1 MAWTPPGAGALRARV
16 RFDRRAS
23 QANVAGDVLGDW
35 AQVGFTVSGELIPV
49 GNQSESV
56 IAAKLS
62 GTALYR
68 LTVRQ
73 NSFTRTLDT
82 DCRAVDADDT
92 SRTFNVRS
100 IEDPDGRRAW
110 LVLMVEAGVADG

>member
-35 AQVGFTVSGELIPV
+35 AAVGHEVAAELIPV
-49 GNQSESV
+49 GSQTESV
-56 IAAKLS
+56 VAAKLS

-73 NSFTRTLDT
+73 STFTRTLDT
-82 DCRAVDADDT
+82 DCRVVDTRDT
-92 SRTFNVRS
+92 TRTFNVRS
-100 IEDPDGRRAW
+100 KEDPDGRRAW

>member
-1 MAWTPPGAGALRARV
+1 MAWTPPGAGALTARI

-35 AQVGFTVSGELIPV
+35 EQVGYVVSGQLIPV
-49 GNQSESV
+49 GSQSESV

-82 DCRAVDADDT
+82 DCRAVDDRDT
-92 SRTFNVRS
+92 ARTFNVRS
-100 IEDPDGRRAW
+100 IEDPDGLRAW
-110 LVLMVEAGVADG
+110 LILMLEAGVADG